1 MALVQYLRLKVSIGR
16 IATFLSES
24 EVDGEVSSLKQDD
37 AKLGRQAT
45 DETII
50 DEGKFGILNGFFL
63 WSAPNEEEEKVNGAP
78 SLKPWWRT
86 KFWVKKASIEPLPSA
101 VITQATNPVIPPVNA
116 IEDTGRTVDTPTLAS
131 GAATP
136 LTTSA
141 ITERQFEL
149 RDINIL
155 FPSGELSLITGP
167 TASGKTAL
175 LRALLGEMYT
185 IPSPSANTA
194 ATQVFLPKHPT
205 VLDESTGLRNYV
217 SYAAQTPWLEHLTIK
232 ENILFGSEFDEKRY
246 NQVLECCALKPDLDA
261 LEDGD
266 ETEIG
271 ERGVSL
277 SGGQKARSVVDS
289 ILSLLTNLF
298 AESHWPVRC
307 MRQQDMYCWMIL

>member
-1 MALVQYLRLKVSIGR
+1 MVLVQYLRLKVSIGR
-16 IATFLSES
+16 IATFLSEP
-24 EVDGEVSSLKQDD
+24 EVDGDVSSQKQDD

-45 DETII
+45 DETIL

-63 WSAPNEEEEKVNGAP
+63 WTAPDEEQEKVDGAPNLN
-78 SLKPWWRT
+78 PWWRS
-86 KFWVKKASIEPLPSA
+86 KFWVRKASIEPLPSA
-101 VITQATNPVIPPVNA
+101 VISQATNLVIPPVGPV
-116 IEDTGRTVDTPTLAS
+116 EDAGQAVDASTLAS

-149 RDINIL
+149 QDINVL
-155 FPSGELSLITGP
+155 FPPGELSLITGP

-185 IPSPSANTA
+185 IPSPSTNTA
-194 ATQVFLPKHPT
+194 PTQIFLPKHPT

-277 SGGQKARSVVDS
+277 SGGQKARFVADS
-289 ILSLLTNLF
+289 ILSLLTNPF
-298 AESHWPVRC
+298 AELHWPARC
-307 MRQQDMYCWMIL
+307 MRRQDMYCWMTL